1 MEAAK
6 PVKSETP
13 SESINSENFDLVEEL
28 TIKKN
33 NEKYKIQLGTKEN
46 NNYLVI
52 KSFSISTK
60 NLYYYQQIYSIYEL
74 KNISKIFNLYEEI
87 EEVIS
92 FLKNLISDV
101 IEKKDVLIVKFKA
114 FLPNGENQLIEFKL
128 KKQLMSTNST
138 IKYLLDEISNIKAK
152 HESDINELN
161 ENYKTAITNLK
172 KENKKLWEE
181 IDNLKKLS
189 EKSKI
194 YSLDDILDLTNIL
207 DSIDQVYFIWDYIRQ
222 NDPNFNFNF
231 IRLLYRGSR
240 DGDRTKTCHELCDNK
255 TNVLIMILSDNDFIF
270 GGYSKIGFQANNTN
284 PEYKIDNDSFLFSV
298 NLQKIYPVKYNAL
311 AICNIDERCGLC
323 FNSSLAFFDNFM
335 NNFNGNIFPVDN
347 AEVFCKPTY
356 VHEMNGGVKQFRC
369 LELEVFQIF

>member
-6 PVKSETP
+6 PVKGETP
-13 SESINSENFDLVEEL
+13 SESLNNENFDLVEEL

-33 NEKYKIQLGTKEN
+33 NEKYKVQLGTREN

-52 KSFSISTK
+52 KSFSISSK

-74 KNISKIFNLYEEI
+74 QNISKIFNLYEEI

-92 FLKNLISDV
+92 FLKNLLSDI
-101 IEKKDVLIVKFKA
+101 IEKKDVLIVKFKT

-138 IKYLLDEISNIKAK
+138 IKYLLNEISNIKAK
-152 HESDINELN
+152 HESDMNELN
-161 ENYKTAITNLK
+161 DNYKTAITNLK

-222 NDPNFNFNF
+222 NNPNFNFNF

-270 GGYSKIGFQANNTN
+270 GGYSKIGFQANNIN
-284 PEYKIDNDSFLFSV
+284 PQYKIDNDSFLFSV
-298 NLQKIYPVKYNAL
+298 NLQKIYPVKYNEL
-311 AICNIDERCGLC
+311 AICDIDERCGLC
-323 FNSSLAFFDNFM
+323 FNSSLAFYDNFM
-335 NNFNGNIFPVDN
+335 NNNFGNIFPVDN

>member
-13 SESINSENFDLVEEL
+13 SESINSENFGLVEEL

-33 NEKYKIQLGTKEN
+33 NEKYKVQLGTREN

-52 KSFSISTK
+52 KSFCISTK

-92 FLKNLISDV
+92 FLKNLLSDIV
-101 IEKKDVLIVKFKA
+101 EKKDVLIVKFKA

-255 TNVLIMILSDNDFIF
+255 PNVLIVILSDNGFVF
-270 GGYSKIGFQANNTN
+270 GGYSKIGFKANNIYPGYN
-284 PEYKIDNDSFLFSV
+284 MDNNSFLFSV
-298 NLQKIYPVKYNAL
+298 NLKKIYPVIWNKP
-311 AICNIDERCGLC
+311 AICNINDSWGLC
-323 FNSSLAFFDNFM
+323 FNGSLSFHDNFM
-335 NNFNGNIFPVDN
+335 NNFDGKIFGHDN
-347 AEVFCKPTY
+347 VEIFSKPRNLY
-356 VHEMNGGVKQFRC
+356 EMNGGVKQFKC